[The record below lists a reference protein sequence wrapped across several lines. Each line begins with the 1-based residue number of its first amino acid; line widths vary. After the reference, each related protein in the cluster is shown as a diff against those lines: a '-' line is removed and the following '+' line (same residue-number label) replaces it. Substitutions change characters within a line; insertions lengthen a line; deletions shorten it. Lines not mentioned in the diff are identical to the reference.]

1 MTSRRRLIAVFAPLV
16 LLVVPGAGLG
26 SSSAT
31 TPSVAPAVSTAAV
44 PDAPCGPGDH
54 PEATQGRTPAADFA
68 SGRSNLGYTCNA
80 SLVGHLSSRGGFR
93 VWRYV
98 DAAGHACAFYDSA
111 QIFPT
116 GLLSDSHRLGVYV
129 VDVSDPAHPVL
140 TDNLLTLAMQSPHES
155 LSFNPVR
162 GLLAADM
169 GTPATGPGIVDVYDV
184 RQDCRH
190 PQLDS
195 SLLVGNLGHEGAFSP
210 DGRTFWVTSV
220 VGNLTALD
228 LTNPKLPRILYVNL
242 TLRPHGLNIS
252 DDGNTLYM
260 ADLGSSPY
268 GLTILDVSQI
278 QARKANPQVSVL
290 SRLSW
295 PNVSVPQVPIPITI
309 KGHPYLI
316 EMDEFDADS
325 SNPAKLAI
333 YDPTSPVGA
342 ARIIDIAD
350 PRHPFVISDI
360 RLQVN
365 QPADRA
371 GDERNDPGA
380 SVNLGGY
387 TGHYCG
393 VPQRT
398 DPGIVA
404 CGFVMSGM
412 RVFDIRDP
420 YHPREIAYFNMPPKT
435 SGGGSATGS
444 DDKSQPAFDP
454 AHGQIYFADGNTGL
468 YVVQIR
474 PGVWPFR

>member
-1 MTSRRRLIAVFAPLV
+1 MTSRRRLFALLVPLV
-16 LLVVPGAGLG
+16 VLAVPGAGLG
-26 SSSAT
+26 RSSAT
-31 TPSVAPAVSTAAV
+31 TPPPTPSTAAV
-44 PDAPCGPGDH
+44 PDVPCGPGDH
-54 PEATQGRTPAADFA
+54 PETTQGRTPAADFA

-98 DAAGHACAFYDSA
+98 DSAGHACAFYDSA

-116 GLLSDSHRLGVYV
+116 GLLSDSHKLGVYV

-155 LSFNPVR
+155 LSFNPER

-190 PQLDS
+190 PQLQS

-210 DGRTFWVTSV
+210 DGKTFWVTSV

-228 LTNPKLPRILYVNL
+228 LTNPKIPRILYVNL

-252 DDGNTLYM
+252 DDGSTLYM
-260 ADLGSSPY
+260 ADLGSTPY

-278 QARKANPQVSVL
+278 QARKSNPQVPVL
-290 SRLSW
+290 ARLSW
-295 PNVSVPQVPIPITI
+295 PNVSVPQVPIPVTI

-316 EMDEFDADS
+316 EMDEFDAAT
-325 SNPAKLAI
+325 SNPAKLAF

-350 PRHPFVISDI
+350 PRHPFVVSNI

-404 CGFVMSGM
+404 CGFVMSGL

-435 SGGGSATGS
+435 SGGSSATGA
-444 DDKSQPAFDP
+444 DDKSQPAFDV
-454 AHGQIYFADGNTGL
+454 ARGQIYYADGNTGL